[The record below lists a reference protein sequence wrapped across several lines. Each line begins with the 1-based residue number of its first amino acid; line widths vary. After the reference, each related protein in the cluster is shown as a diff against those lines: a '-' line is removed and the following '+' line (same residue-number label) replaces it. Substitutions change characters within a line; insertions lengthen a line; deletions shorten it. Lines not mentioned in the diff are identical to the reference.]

1 MDLAAVSPSQL
12 RHIFSTRALREIATT
27 GVSERVNA
35 VIREVLE
42 RGSTQPSST
51 LAQLYEESFKVCA
64 KSQKV
69 EYVYKNALVEKFLL
83 GRHSLQTA
91 AALFELAVGGSK
103 LDALLVTSE
112 MSAYEIK
119 TERDELSRL
128 VTQLA
133 SYRKAFRKIWV
144 FTCDK
149 HASSAARILPSA
161 TGIVVLG
168 KRYRMQTLREAVS
181 DSNELC
187 CKTMLALLRRREL
200 LTFLQTHHQTTDIP
214 NTHVLTAAV
223 RFAERLNPEDVN
235 DFVGK
240 QLRARG
246 LSNTS
251 LARQLPRSLGAA
263 ALALAL
269 TEAQSSRLI
278 THLQMPLSEAIN

>member
-1 MDLAAVSPSQL
+1 MDLTAVSPSQL
-12 RHIFSTRALREIATT
+12 RHIFSTRALREIAIT
-27 GVSERVNA
+27 GSSARVNA
-35 VIREVLE
+35 VIRELLA
-42 RGSTQPSST
+42 RGNVSLTSTVSEF
-51 LAQLYEESFKVCA
+51 YEAGFQVCA

-91 AALFELAVGGSK
+91 AALFELAVSGSK
-103 LDALLVTSE
+103 LDALLLTNE

-128 VTQLA
+128 VSQMN
-133 SYRKAFRKIWV
+133 SYRKAFRKVWV

-149 HASSAARILPSA
+149 HAASAERILPSS

-168 KRYRMQTLREAVS
+168 RRYRMQTLKPAVS
-181 DSNELC
+181 DPDELC
-187 CKTMLALLRRREL
+187 CKTMLTLLRRTEL
-200 LTFLQTHHQTTDIP
+200 LSFLRVHHRAIDIP
-214 NTHVLTAAV
+214 NTQVLTAAV
-223 RFAERLNPEDVN
+223 RLAEQLSPESVN
-235 DFVGK
+235 EFVGS
-240 QLRARG
+240 QLRTRG

-263 ALALAL
+263 ALALVL

-278 THLQMPLSEAIN
+278 THLQMPLFEVIN